1 MNKKK
6 FKNKNW
12 RRRWGGKEGKKNK
25 ERKGKEMKG
34 KEDEIELGLMHEY
47 GNVEEEGVKS

>member
-1 MNKKK
+1 MNKKIL
-6 FKNKNW
+6 KNKNW

-25 ERKGKEMKG
+25 ERKGKE
-34 KEDEIELGLMHEY
+34 DEIELGFMHEY